1 MPDYEGPISAYLSGL
16 TRDSGHASITLKEV
30 LDKGLVPDKV
40 HALPGQLDWMEEKI
54 RGLNLRVT
62 GLEDSNLLSSL
73 ACRPCLLIHRMDVAF
88 RFRLSAMDGHWVI
101 SLDFPDFNNR
111 HN

>member
-16 TRDSGHASITLKEV
+16 RWDSGHASITLKKV

-40 HALPGQLDWMEEKI
+40 HALPGQFDWMEEKI
-54 RGLNLRVT
+54 RGLNLRGT

-73 ACRPCLLIHRMDVAF
+73 ACRPCLLIHRMDVTF
-88 RFRLSAMDGHWVI
+88 RFSLFGTEGH
-101 SLDFPDFNNR
+101 
-111 HN
+111 